1 MPVFTNSQQVTLVL
15 QSLLLGVGIG
25 AVYDMLRALRL
36 HFRCGWAGAAL
47 FDTMFWAIVLAA
59 LFEFGLIAAAGQ
71 PRGFVLL
78 TAAGGMGLYF
88 AALSETVLEAI
99 MRLLQV
105 LAKLRR
111 AVYGLR
117 MHCQTVVKQ
126 RCSPVKIRFLTK
138 KFEKDSF
145 LFRKKG
151 MTRRTR
157 MILIRAA
164 VVVFLLYA
172 VVNVVNLRTQI
183 KSKRDELASLT
194 LRVEEYQKANETLRQ
209 EMQSGISEEDIGEMA
224 RTELGYAEPGERIFV
239 DTSSR

>member
-1 MPVFTNSQQVTLVL
+1 ML
-15 QSLLLGVGIG
+15 QRRIHAAKRRCARRHGRRLLHGDRAVGNRDGGALAHGVQRQKNVP
-25 AVYDMLRALRL
+25 AVKAD
-36 HFRCGWAGAAL
+36 AAL
-47 FDTMFWAIVLAA
+47 AA
-59 LFEFGLIAAAGQ
+59 ARRQEIAAAGQ

-99 MRLLQV
+99 MRLLQA

-111 AVYGLR
+111 AIYGLR

-151 MTRRTR
+151 
-157 MILIRAA
+157 
-164 VVVFLLYA
+164 
-172 VVNVVNLRTQI
+172 I
-183 KSKRDELASLT
+183 K
-194 LRVEEYQKANETLRQ
+194 
-209 EMQSGISEEDIGEMA
+209 
-224 RTELGYAEPGERIFV
+224 
-239 DTSSR
+239 

>member
-47 FDTMFWAIVLAA
+47 FDTMFWA
-59 LFEFGLIAAAGQ
+59 IAAAGQ

-151 MTRRTR
+151 
-157 MILIRAA
+157 
-164 VVVFLLYA
+164 
-172 VVNVVNLRTQI
+172 I
-183 KSKRDELASLT
+183 K
-194 LRVEEYQKANETLRQ
+194 
-209 EMQSGISEEDIGEMA
+209 
-224 RTELGYAEPGERIFV
+224 
-239 DTSSR
+239 

>member
-47 FDTMFWAIVLAA
+47 LDTLFWAIVLAA

-126 RCSPVKIRFLTK
+126 RCSPAQRCVRAGGLTRKIRC
-138 KFEKDSF
+138 
-145 LFRKKG
+145 LFWCLFGVYLVLMQVK
-151 MTRRTR
+151 
-157 MILIRAA
+157 A
-164 VVVFLLYA
+164 VF
-172 VVNVVNLRTQI
+172 VN
-183 KSKRDELASLT
+183 S
-194 LRVEEYQKANETLRQ
+194 
-209 EMQSGISEEDIGEMA
+209 
-224 RTELGYAEPGERIFV
+224 
-239 DTSSR
+239 

>member
-47 FDTMFWAIVLAA
+47 LDTLFWAIVLAA

-117 MHCQTVVKQ
+117 MH
-126 RCSPVKIRFLTK
+126 F
-138 KFEKDSF
+138 
-145 LFRKKG
+145 
-151 MTRRTR
+151 
-157 MILIRAA
+157 
-164 VVVFLLYA
+164 
-172 VVNVVNLRTQI
+172 
-183 KSKRDELASLT
+183 KRW
-194 LRVEEYQKANETLRQ
+194 
-209 EMQSGISEEDIGEMA
+209 
-224 RTELGYAEPGERIFV
+224 
-239 DTSSR
+239 

>member
-36 HFRCGWAGAAL
+36 HFRCG
-47 FDTMFWAIVLAA
+47 
-59 LFEFGLIAAAGQ
+59 
-71 PRGFVLL
+71 RGFVLL

-88 AALSETVLEAI
+88 AALSETMLEVL

-145 LFRKKG
+145 LFRRKG
-151 MTRRTR
+151 
-157 MILIRAA
+157 
-164 VVVFLLYA
+164 
-172 VVNVVNLRTQI
+172 I
-183 KSKRDELASLT
+183 K
-194 LRVEEYQKANETLRQ
+194 
-209 EMQSGISEEDIGEMA
+209 
-224 RTELGYAEPGERIFV
+224 
-239 DTSSR
+239 

>member
-25 AVYDMLRALRL
+25 AVYDMMRALRL

-47 FDTMFWAIVLAA
+47 LDTLFWAIVLAA

-78 TAAGGMGLYF
+78 TAAGGVGLYL

-99 MRLLQV
+99 MRLLQA

-151 MTRRTR
+151 
-157 MILIRAA
+157 
-164 VVVFLLYA
+164 
-172 VVNVVNLRTQI
+172 I
-183 KSKRDELASLT
+183 K
-194 LRVEEYQKANETLRQ
+194 
-209 EMQSGISEEDIGEMA
+209 
-224 RTELGYAEPGERIFV
+224 
-239 DTSSR
+239 

>member
-25 AVYDMLRALRL
+25 AVYDILRALRL

-47 FDTMFWAIVLAA
+47 LDTLFWAS
-59 LFEFGLIAAAGQ
+59 EFGRIAAAGQ

-151 MTRRTR
+151 
-157 MILIRAA
+157 
-164 VVVFLLYA
+164 
-172 VVNVVNLRTQI
+172 I
-183 KSKRDELASLT
+183 K
-194 LRVEEYQKANETLRQ
+194 
-209 EMQSGISEEDIGEMA
+209 
-224 RTELGYAEPGERIFV
+224 
-239 DTSSR
+239 

>member
-47 FDTMFWAIVLAA
+47 LDTLFWAIVLAA

-99 MRLLQV
+99 MRLLQA

-111 AVYGLR
+111 AIYGLR

-138 KFEKDSF
+138 MYGDNVIEKHGINRD
-145 LFRKKG
+145 RTGDREK
-151 MTRRTR
+151 TRCLCGKQGIFTR
-157 MILIRAA
+157 DRALIRPGFIRQLETRASTRSA
-164 VVVFLLYA
+164 SFFHA
-172 VVNVVNLRTQI
+172 
-183 KSKRDELASLT
+183 LASPG
-194 LRVEEYQKANETLRQ
+194 RPGNGGGASGAYQPPR
-209 EMQSGISEEDIGEMA
+209 GEK
-224 RTELGYAEPGERIFV
+224 P
-239 DTSSR
+239 

>member
-36 HFRCGWAGAAL
+36 HFRCGWAGVAL
-47 FDTMFWAIVLAA
+47 LDTLFWAIVLAA

-78 TAAGGMGLYF
+78 TAAGGVELYF
-88 AALSETVLEAI
+88 AALSETMLEVL

-117 MHCQTVVKQ
+117 VHCQTVVKQ
-126 RCSPVKIRFLTK
+126 RCSSVKIRFLTK
-138 KFEKDSF
+138 KFKKT
-145 LFRKKG
+145 LFFFAERYK
-151 MTRRTR
+151 
-157 MILIRAA
+157 
-164 VVVFLLYA
+164 
-172 VVNVVNLRTQI
+172 I
-183 KSKRDELASLT
+183 KLVS
-194 LRVEEYQKANETLRQ
+194 V
-209 EMQSGISEEDIGEMA
+209 
-224 RTELGYAEPGERIFV
+224 
-239 DTSSR
+239 

>member
-47 FDTMFWAIVLAA
+47 LDTLFWAIV
-59 LFEFGLIAAAGQ
+59 LIAAAGQ

-111 AVYGLR
+111 AVYSLR

-145 LFRKKG
+145 LFRRKG
-151 MTRRTR
+151 
-157 MILIRAA
+157 
-164 VVVFLLYA
+164 
-172 VVNVVNLRTQI
+172 I
-183 KSKRDELASLT
+183 K
-194 LRVEEYQKANETLRQ
+194 
-209 EMQSGISEEDIGEMA
+209 
-224 RTELGYAEPGERIFV
+224 
-239 DTSSR
+239 

>member
-36 HFRCGWAGAAL
+36 HFRCGWAGVAL

-59 LFEFGLIAAAGQ
+59 LFEFGLIAAAG
-71 PRGFVLL
+71 LL
-78 TAAGGMGLYF
+78 TAAGGGGLYF
-88 AALSETVLEAI
+88 AALSETVLEVL

-151 MTRRTR
+151 
-157 MILIRAA
+157 
-164 VVVFLLYA
+164 
-172 VVNVVNLRTQI
+172 I
-183 KSKRDELASLT
+183 K
-194 LRVEEYQKANETLRQ
+194 
-209 EMQSGISEEDIGEMA
+209 
-224 RTELGYAEPGERIFV
+224 
-239 DTSSR
+239 

>member
-25 AVYDMLRALRL
+25 AVYDILRALRL

-47 FDTMFWAIVLAA
+47 LDTLFWAIVLAA

-105 LAKLRR
+105 LAK
-111 AVYGLR
+111 A
-117 MHCQTVVKQ
+117 
-126 RCSPVKIRFLTK
+126 
-138 KFEKDSF
+138 E
-145 LFRKKG
+145 
-151 MTRRTR
+151 TRR
-157 MILIRAA
+157 IRPADALSNGGKTA
-164 VVVFLLYA
+164 V
-172 VVNVVNLRTQI
+172 
-183 KSKRDELASLT
+183 
-194 LRVEEYQKANETLRQ
+194 
-209 EMQSGISEEDIGEMA
+209 QSGKNSVFDEKI
-224 RTELGYAEPGERIFV
+224 
-239 DTSSR
+239 

>member
-47 FDTMFWAIVLAA
+47 LDTMFWAIVLAA

-88 AALSETVLEAI
+88 AALSETVLEVL

-105 LAKLRR
+105 LAK
-111 AVYGLR
+111 A
-117 MHCQTVVKQ
+117 
-126 RCSPVKIRFLTK
+126 
-138 KFEKDSF
+138 E
-145 LFRKKG
+145 
-151 MTRRTR
+151 TRR
-157 MILIRAA
+157 IRPADALSNGGKTA
-164 VVVFLLYA
+164 V
-172 VVNVVNLRTQI
+172 
-183 KSKRDELASLT
+183 
-194 LRVEEYQKANETLRQ
+194 
-209 EMQSGISEEDIGEMA
+209 QSGKNSVFDEKI
-224 RTELGYAEPGERIFV
+224 
-239 DTSSR
+239 

>member
-47 FDTMFWAIVLAA
+47 LDTLFWAIVLAA

-88 AALSETVLEAI
+88 AALSETVLEVL

-126 RCSPVKIRFLTK
+126 RCSPVKIRFLRKNLK
-138 KFEKDSF
+138 KTLSF
-145 LFRKKG
+145 SQKRYK
-151 MTRRTR
+151 
-157 MILIRAA
+157 
-164 VVVFLLYA
+164 
-172 VVNVVNLRTQI
+172 I
-183 KSKRDELASLT
+183 KPVS
-194 LRVEEYQKANETLRQ
+194 V
-209 EMQSGISEEDIGEMA
+209 
-224 RTELGYAEPGERIFV
+224 
-239 DTSSR
+239 

>member
-47 FDTMFWAIVLAA
+47 LDTLFWAIVL
-59 LFEFGLIAAAGQ
+59 FGLIAAAGQ

-117 MHCQTVVKQ
+117 VHCQTVVKQ
-126 RCSPVKIRFLTK
+126 RCSSVKIRFFTK

-151 MTRRTR
+151 
-157 MILIRAA
+157 
-164 VVVFLLYA
+164 
-172 VVNVVNLRTQI
+172 I
-183 KSKRDELASLT
+183 K
-194 LRVEEYQKANETLRQ
+194 
-209 EMQSGISEEDIGEMA
+209 
-224 RTELGYAEPGERIFV
+224 
-239 DTSSR
+239 

>member
-36 HFRCGWAGAAL
+36 HTL
-47 FDTMFWAIVLAA
+47 FWAIVLAA

-88 AALSETVLEAI
+88 AALSETVLEVL

-105 LAKLRR
+105 LVKLRR

-151 MTRRTR
+151 
-157 MILIRAA
+157 
-164 VVVFLLYA
+164 
-172 VVNVVNLRTQI
+172 I
-183 KSKRDELASLT
+183 K
-194 LRVEEYQKANETLRQ
+194 
-209 EMQSGISEEDIGEMA
+209 
-224 RTELGYAEPGERIFV
+224 
-239 DTSSR
+239 